1 MKRVSLFL
9 GAALLLT
16 TVACHSSQLRI
27 QADPPGPN
35 ERLTGIAD
43 GHSGGFMLMGFIPI
57 NQNHRFERAYTSAL
71 QKSGSTRLADVIVS
85 ERWFWTPAGNGFIFH
100 VQGTGVAPAL
110 K

>member
-1 MKRVSLFL
+1 MKRVSLLL
-9 GAALLLT
+9 GAALVLT
-16 TVACHSSQLRI
+16 TVACHSSQLRV

-35 ERLTGIAD
+35 ERLTETAD
-43 GHSGGFMLMGFIPI
+43 GHSGGFMLLGVIPI

-71 QKSGSTRLADVIVS
+71 QKSGSTRLADVIIS
-85 ERWFWTPAGNGFIFH
+85 ERWLWTPVGNAFIFH

>member
-1 MKRVSLFL
+1 MKLVSLFL

-16 TVACHSSQLRI
+16 TVACHSSQVRI
-27 QADPPGPN
+27 QADPQGPN
-35 ERLTGIAD
+35 EKLTGVAD
-43 GHSGGFMLMGFIPI
+43 GHAGGFMLFGFIPLG
-57 NQNHRFERAYTSAL
+57 QNDRFQRAYTSAL

-100 VQGTGVAPAL
+100 VQGTGIAS